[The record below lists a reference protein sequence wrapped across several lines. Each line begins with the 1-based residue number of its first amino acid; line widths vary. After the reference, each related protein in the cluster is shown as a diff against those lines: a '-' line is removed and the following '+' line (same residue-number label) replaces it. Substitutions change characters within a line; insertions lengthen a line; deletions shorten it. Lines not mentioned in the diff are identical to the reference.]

1 MYFLLAWRNIWR
13 NKRRSLITILSITFA
28 VLLACVMRS
37 MQLGSYARMIENS
50 VRFYTGYVQLHK
62 DGYWKDKII
71 DNSFDYDANLQ
82 LKVKHISSVTLDV
95 PRLESFALTSFHS
108 QTKGALVL
116 GVDPERENELT
127 RVKDK
132 IVRGTYITPNDDGI
146 LLAEGLAEYLN
157 AKVGDTI
164 TLISQGYHGA
174 NAAGLFPV
182 KGIVQFPLPAQ
193 NSQMIYMA
201 LPKAQ
206 WFYAMPDLI
215 TSLALLIDNPDH
227 TDQILTQLKKQ
238 TYNNSIEVMGWK
250 ELVPELLQ
258 SIELDNISGKVMLWV
273 LYFVIGFG
281 MFGTFLMMT
290 AERRFE
296 VGVMLAVGMQRARLQ
311 TLIVLEILMMT
322 LVGVVTGI
330 AMALPILT
338 YFHFHPIRYG
348 EEAAKAIES
357 FGVEAV
363 YPFSLDAVVFTNQAY
378 AIIIM
383 ATVLSAYPLWAI
395 YKMNVVESMRP

>member
-1 MYFLLAWRNIWR
+1 MFFILAWRNIWR

-50 VRFYTGYVQLHK
+50 VRFYTGYIQLHK
-62 DGYWKDKII
+62 NGYWKDKII
-71 DNSFDYDANLQ
+71 DNSFAYDSLLE
-82 LKVKHISSVTLDV
+82 LKVKRLSGVTLVV
-95 PRLESFALTSFHS
+95 PRLESFALTSFNS
-108 QTKGALVL
+108 QTRGALVL
-116 GVDPERENELT
+116 GVDPESGNELT
-127 RVKDK
+127 HVKEK
-132 IVRGTYITPNDDGI
+132 IIHGSFLAPTDDGI
-146 LLAEGLAEYLN
+146 LLAEGLAEYLK
-157 AKVGDTI
+157 AEVGDTI

-182 KGIVQFPLPAQ
+182 RGIVRFPLPAQ
-193 NSQMIYMA
+193 NSQMIYMT

-206 WFYAMPDLI
+206 WFYAVPDLI
-215 TSLALLIDNPDH
+215 TSASLLIDNPDH
-227 TDQILTQLKKQ
+227 TDGILLQLKKQ
-238 TYNNSIEVMGWK
+238 IDSNKIEVMGWK

-296 VGVMLAVGMQRARLQ
+296 FGVMLAVGMQRARLQ
-311 TLIVLEILMMT
+311 TLIVLEIFMMT
-322 LVGVVTGI
+322 VVGVLTGI
-330 AMALPILT
+330 TIALPVLI
-338 YFHFHPIRYG
+338 YFHLHPIRYG

-378 AIIIM
+378 AIFIM
-383 ATVLSAYPLWAI
+383 AIVLSAYPLWTI